1 MASCYLIM
9 NCSGKK
15 DWYSQLELGCS
26 RSKKREKNVAFE
38 YILFSTLPRTGNTF
52 TRKLLENATG
62 IVTESVFKEDG
73 KINPR
78 TGAWARKCGGIPLH
92 SRQGKGKGLI
102 YNCRYIRRSQGEM
115 PVFVKSHSPVDMGS
129 GANGDLSIVEQIRI
143 EKRKATC
150 FLLIVR
156 NPLDVYAAELRF
168 LSKDI
173 QIFSKSMGAVG
184 KFPLKVPITF
194 RDFMRYKFLR
204 YLNYWGRRVHEG
216 KVLTF
221 LIRFED
227 LVENP
232 VHAVWSILDCFGVQN
247 LVNQDADLGLF
258 VEEVRSSGA
267 SSSTAAQGSGFEL
280 VTRLA
285 PNWHREIHNYEDV
298 LEKFGYS
305 YFQSSVQSGEKPQLG
320 LKIVNSTEA
329 EKETALYAI

>member
-1 MASCYLIM
+1 
-9 NCSGKK
+9 
-15 DWYSQLELGCS
+15 
-26 RSKKREKNVAFE
+26 
-38 YILFSTLPRTGNTF
+38 
-52 TRKLLENATG
+52 
-62 IVTESVFKEDG
+62 
-73 KINPR
+73 
-78 TGAWARKCGGIPLH
+78 
-92 SRQGKGKGLI
+92 
-102 YNCRYIRRSQGEM
+102 M

-280 VTRLA
+280 VRKLV
-285 PNWHREIHNYEDV
+285 PKWHRELHKNEDV
-298 LEKFGYS
+298 LEKFGYY
-305 YFQSSVQSGEKPQLG
+305 YFRSSEGKPQLA
-320 LKIVNSTEA
+320 LKNVNLTEA
-329 EKETALYAI
+329 EQET